1 MTSKTTGEPVSVAVT
16 QGQKVGTAFT
26 PSAIDSRL
34 PDEAWLELRYLH
46 VSSPTDAFLSLF
58 IQAYAR
64 IPSEQSL
71 HGSIVQVITAV
82 GLWCARALRLSCPCS
97 LHCRVCGGCAACAS
111 VFAAPAAPCPFCL
124 LPPSFV
130 VTSRPT
136 RGLHHTVHACMFFLF
151 LPSALH
157 TRSSPPLPP
166 SPAHSSLPSHCV
178 ARLCARARCGAG
190 RITFDGDI
198 MTFESKKELWNL
210 FEEAG
215 FEISHMG
222 SPSSGRRL
230 VGAYELVRNR
240 MLARSHTRTL
250 VCQKLAAEFSRALAH
265 LLLALRAPRLAAAPP
280 PR

>member
-136 RGLHHTVHACMFFLF
+136 RGLHHTFHACMFFLSF
-151 LPSALH
+151 
-157 TRSSPPLPP
+157 PLP
-166 SPAHSSLPSHCV
+166 CT
-178 ARLCARARCGAG
+178 RARARHCLHHLLTARCPPTAWPACALARAAAQGA
-190 RITFDGDI
+190 
-198 MTFESKKELWNL
+198 
-210 FEEAG
+210 
-215 FEISHMG
+215 
-222 SPSSGRRL
+222 SPSTATS
-230 VGAYELVRNR
+230 
-240 MLARSHTRTL
+240 
-250 VCQKLAAEFSRALAH
+250 
-265 LLLALRAPRLAAAPP
+265 
-280 PR
+280 